1 MLKNVI
7 ISFLTLVFFTT
18 AITPCINSNVIDYSQ
33 TTIYVDDDAAMSWY
47 DQFHVKTISEALTK
61 AFDGYN
67 IEVFQGEYKENIVID
82 KMVEISGEVADLT
95 IIDGDFKD
103 HTVKITRDGAGI
115 KRFTIM
121 NSAADKA
128 GIYINQN
135 HYSKII
141 LNKII
146 ENGNG
151 IQLLA
156 SNGNTITDNVIEDNS
171 KEGIFLDSCHFNEI
185 DGNNVNSN
193 GNNGMKVDYTSTFN
207 KISGNIAGV
216 NSESGILINDA
227 SRSNSCVVNQI
238 KENKYGLQGLQAS
251 DSNVFHH
258 NDFKDNLLENAFDS
272 STNEWNSVTQ
282 KGNYWSN
289 FDEASEGA
297 YDNDGD
303 GIVDSEYEIPGGEN
317 KDRYPLFSS
326 VGPGTPNIDGP
337 LKVEANKEAEF
348 RFFTEDTK
356 YDEVRFQ
363 IYWGDGEY
371 FETPNPVVAAVGVV
385 LSHLWEDPNPYNIRV
400 RTITEIEGNKSY
412 SEWARRPI
420 SVPKTYVDENYLPSS
435 LTEKAIEIIKKY
447 ANTPVGKII
456 KAAYQN
462 IISQILDFYNQFFD
476 FSNDLKYSNYIT
488 IQTAIQSKFPFNE
501 QLIKYL
507 LTI

>member
-1 MLKNVI
+1 MLRKAI
-7 ISFLTLVFFTT
+7 IIFLTLVFLTS
-18 AITPCINSNVIDYSQ
+18 AIIPCINSNVIDYSQ

-47 DQFHVKTISEALTK
+47 DQYHVKTISEALTK

-67 IEVFQGEYKENIVID
+67 IVVFKGKYKENIVVN
-82 KMVEISGEVADLT
+82 KMVDISGEDQDLT
-95 IIDGDFKD
+95 TIDGDFKD
-103 HTVKITRDGAGI
+103 HTITITRDGAGI
-115 KRFTIM
+115 SRFTIK
-121 NSAADKA
+121 NSAPDKA

-135 HYSKII
+135 HYSEIS
-141 LNKII
+141 LNNII

-151 IQLLA
+151 IQLYA
-156 SNGNTITDNVIEDNS
+156 SNGNLITNNVIEDNS
-171 KEGIFLDSCHFNEI
+171 LEGLFLDSCHFNEI
-185 DGNNVNSN
+185 EGNNVNSN

-216 NSESGILINDA
+216 NSENGILINEA

-238 KENKYGLQGLQAS
+238 KENKYGIQGLGAS
-251 DSNVFHH
+251 DSNLFHH
-258 NDFKDNLLENAFDS
+258 NDFKENVVENAFDS

-303 GIVDSEYEIPGGEN
+303 GIVDTEYPVPGGEN
-317 KDRYPLFSS
+317 KDKYPLFSS
-326 VGPGTPNIDGP
+326 VGPDTPTIEGP
-337 LKVEANKEAEF
+337 LKVETNKEAEF
-348 RFFTEDTK
+348 RFFSEDTK

-371 FETPNPVVAAVGVV
+371 YETPNPVVAVVGVI
-385 LSHLWEDPNPYNIRV
+385 LSHKWKDPNPYNIRV
-400 RTITEIEGNKSY
+400 RTIKIVEGNKTY

-420 SVPKTYVDENYLPSS
+420 SVPKKYFDETSLASR
-435 LTEKAIEIIKKY
+435 LTEKGIEIIKKY

-456 KAAYQN
+456 IETYQN

-476 FSNDLKYSNYIT
+476 FSNDLKYFNYIT
-488 IQTAIQSKFPFNE
+488 IQTAINSKFPFNE

-507 LTI
+507 LTV